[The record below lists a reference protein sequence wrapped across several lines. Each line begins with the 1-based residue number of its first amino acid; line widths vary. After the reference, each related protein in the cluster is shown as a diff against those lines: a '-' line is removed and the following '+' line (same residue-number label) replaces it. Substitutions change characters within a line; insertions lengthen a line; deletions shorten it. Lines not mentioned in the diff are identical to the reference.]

1 MMKPESITPYSHNPL
16 HVQRAPNTTREV
28 LGILFRNR
36 RVVLVS
42 FVATFVG
49 VVIAV
54 VFFGIK
60 YQAQTEILVKHQR
73 GNNVVSTDEG
83 QGRAD
88 SDDHAREREINTE
101 VALLQSG
108 DLLEQVV
115 KECGLDSSRRHFW
128 SGWLPAWG
136 DSDSSTAKAVQKLQK
151 HLQIEPL
158 PDSNIIQARYTS
170 HHPDEAARVL
180 RKLDDLYIAKHVAVY
195 RPAGASDFF
204 KKQTRRYQEELRD
217 AETQLASFNTEQ
229 DAPAP
234 EMEKNL
240 VLKQASDFDG
250 QLQQTRASIKST
262 QEQIQAIKAEIAKTP
277 SRITTQHTTAQNP
290 QLMANLKSTLQN
302 LEIQRTDLLS
312 KYQPSYMPVQEI
324 EKQISQVKQTIA
336 ITEKAPMHQDTTDQ
350 NQTYQMLQSD
360 LAQAK
365 AKLAALR
372 AQATAMAPVV
382 HTYSRQAILLDQ
394 KQIKQQDLLRN
405 VKTAEQNYLLYLNK
419 SQQAQISDAL
429 DRQRILNVSVA
440 ESAAV
445 PSMPANS
452 PSVLILAGGILAL
465 IVSMGS
471 AFGVDYLNPSFRT
484 PDEVIRYLEVPVL
497 AALPKNG
504 GSSRLTLVG
513 NIRGWSL
520 GAHSPGSD
528 GHRDFPE
535 QSENNR

>member
-42 FVATFVG
+42 FLATFVG

-83 QGRAD
+83 QDRVE

-101 VALLQSG
+101 VALLQSS

-115 KECGLDSSRRHFW
+115 KECGLDSSWHHFW
-128 SGWLPAWG
+128 SSWLPSWG
-136 DSDSSTAKAVQKLQK
+136 DRESRTAKAVERLQK
-151 HLQIEPL
+151 HLDIDPL
-158 PDSNIIQARYTS
+158 PDSNIIQVRYTS
-170 HHPDEAARVL
+170 HHPDEAAQVL
-180 RKLDDLYIAKHVAVY
+180 RKLDELYIAKHVAVY

-204 KKQTRRYQEELRD
+204 QKQTQRYKEELQD
-217 AETQLASFNTEQ
+217 AEAQLASFNTEQ

-240 VLKQASDFDG
+240 ILKQASDFDG
-250 QLQQTRASIKST
+250 QLQQTRAGVQST
-262 QEQIQAIKAEIAKTP
+262 EEQIRAIKAQMARTP
-277 SRITTQHTTAQNP
+277 SRITTQQTTGQNA

-324 EKQISQVKQTIA
+324 EKQITQVKETIA
-336 ITEKAPMHQDTTDQ
+336 SAEKAPMQQDTTDQ

-365 AKLAALR
+365 AKLAGLR
-372 AQATAMAPVV
+372 AQASAMAPVV

-405 VKTAEQNYLLYLNK
+405 IKTAEENYLLYLNK

-445 PSMPANS
+445 PSLPVNS
-452 PSVLILAGGILAL
+452 PSVLILAGGILAF

-484 PDEVIRYLEVPVL
+484 PDEVIRYLDVPVL

-504 GSSRLTLVG
+504 SFSRLNLVG

-520 GAHSPGSD
+520 GAPSLGND

-535 QSENNR
+535 QNENGS

>member
-1 MMKPESITPYSHNPL
+1 MMKPESIAPYSHNPL

-42 FVATFVG
+42 FLATFVG

-73 GNNVVSTDEG
+73 GDNVVSTDGGSDRVE
-83 QGRAD
+83 

-115 KECGLDSSRRHFW
+115 KECGLDSSQHHFW
-128 SGWLPAWG
+128 SGWLPSWG
-136 DSDSSTAKAVQKLQK
+136 DQESRTAKAVQRLQK
-151 HLQIEPL
+151 HLEIEVL
-158 PDSNIIQARYTS
+158 PDSNIIQVRYTS
-170 HHPDEAARVL
+170 HHPDEAAQVL
-180 RKLDDLYIAKHVAVY
+180 RKLDELYIAKHVAVY
-195 RPAGASDFF
+195 RPTGASDFF
-204 KKQTRRYQEELRD
+204 KKQTQRYQEELHD

-234 EMEKNL
+234 EMERDL

-262 QEQIQAIKAEIAKTP
+262 QEQIQAIKAEIARTP
-277 SRITTQHTTAQNP
+277 PRITTQHTTGQNP

-312 KYQPSYMPVQEI
+312 KYQPTYRPLQEI
-324 EKQISQVKQTIA
+324 EKQIAQVKETITA
-336 ITEKAPMHQDTTDQ
+336 AENAPMHQDTTDQ
-350 NQTYQMLQSD
+350 NQTYQLLQSD

-382 HTYSRQAILLDQ
+382 HTYSRQAIQLDQ

-405 VKTAEQNYLLYLNK
+405 IKTAEQNYLLYLDK

-429 DRQRILNVSVA
+429 DRERILNVSVA

-445 PSMPANS
+445 PSIPANS

-484 PDEVIRYLEVPVL
+484 PDEVIRYLDVPVL

-504 GSSRLTLVG
+504 SSSRLTLAG

-520 GAHSPGSD
+520 GAPSPVSNR
-528 GHRDFPE
+528 HRDFPE
-535 QSENNR
+535 QNENGG